1 MAIATEP
8 QKTSGTDTLA
18 TLYERLSLEMQ
29 RYVDAVAEIQREMR
43 DTTRKETVSLLEGDD
58 PEAAAKAPKSSESV
72 AEQKRELTVEQKER
86 LLQTL
91 QNRLS
96 RKAGH
101 YARPEEINFGEV
113 KTALEANPA
122 ALWSLSRMEET
133 GGLPDIV
140 AIEDNTF
147 VFADCS
153 AESPAGRRNCVYDK
167 EAEKIAHGTFNG
179 NAVDMAEEFGVEM
192 WSPEFYRTMQDLGK
206 FDRNTWSWLKTDAKT
221 RSTGFALRGGRF
233 GDLVFVV
240 QGFAHGHYVDGAWR
254 GLLRVEIA

>member
-167 EAEKIAHGTFNG
+167 EAEQYAHGFNG

-206 FDRNTWSWLKTDAKT
+206 FDRHTWSWLKTDAQT
-221 RSTGFALRGGRF
+221 CSTGDALSGHRF
-233 GDLVFVV
+233 GDRVFVY
-240 QGFAHGHYVDGAWR
+240 QDAHRHDDLRAWR